1 MADRRVAKTRSA
13 LERSFD
19 GLFLAK
25 GYAGATPGRVAA
37 DADVGRSTFYEH
49 FTSQEELFGQRLA
62 AVL

>member
-37 DADVGRSTFYEH
+37 DADRSTFYEH